1 MQMKQTNNPVK
12 VALLKSVPAYLALA
26 AVGLIITLP
35 ILWLLISS
43 LKSNSELSA
52 YPIQLLPK
60 HPLHQL
66 ITYYFT
72 LRHPPFNLAL
82 LRTFM
87 LGMTTAFI
95 TCITCA
101 MAGYAFARIKGAGRK
116 QLFSLVIAL
125 LIVPN
130 TVLLVPQFILYARY
144 HLINTYWPWYLA
156 AFGATSPLYIFMYR
170 QFFLG
175 FPKELEEA
183 AEIDGASPVGIF
195 VHIILPNSKP
205 ALATILIFA
214 FNTVWGDFI
223 TPTIFLNDPYK
234 LLGPWLAGA
243 PVNDAFALAGTV
255 IYMLPVVILFLLI
268 QKNIQKGMLFTGL
281 NS

>member
-1 MQMKQTNNPVK
+1 MNQTNRIVK
-12 VALLKSVPAYLALA
+12 FPWLKHLPIYLALSV
-26 AVGLIITLP
+26 VGLMIVIP
-35 ILWLLISS
+35 VLWLLISS
-43 LKSNSELSA
+43 LKSNNELSA
-52 YPIQLLPK
+52 YPVQLLPK

-66 ITYYFT
+66 ITNYFR
-72 LRHPPFNLAL
+72 LRYSPIMLAM
-82 LRTFM
+82 LRTFV
-87 LGMTTAFI
+87 LGISTAFI
-95 TCITCA
+95 TCITSA

-130 TVLLVPQFILYARY
+130 IILLVPQFILYVHY

-183 AEIDGASPVGIF
+183 AEIDGASPSRIF
-195 VHIILPNSKP
+195 IEIILPNSKP

-214 FNTVWGDFI
+214 FNSVWGDFI
-223 TPTIFLNDPYK
+223 TPIIFLNNPSK
-234 LLGPWLAGA
+234 LLGPWFASASVGSSFVLAGA
-243 PVNDAFALAGTV
+243 VL
-255 IYMLPVVILFLLI
+255 YMLPVIVLFLLI
-268 QKNIQKGMLFTGL
+268 QNNIQKGMLFTGL
-281 NS
+281 RG

>member
-1 MQMKQTNNPVK
+1 MKQTNRIVK
-12 VALLKSVPAYLALA
+12 YAPLKSFPAYLALG
-26 AVGLIITLP
+26 AVGLIIVIP
-35 ILWLLISS
+35 VLWLLVSS
-43 LKSNSELSA
+43 LKSDNELSA
-52 YPIQLLPK
+52 YPIQILPK
-60 HPLHQL
+60 HPLYQL
-66 ITYYFT
+66 ITYYLT
-72 LRHPPFNLAL
+72 LRYLPLTLAM
-82 LRTFM
+82 LRTFV
-87 LGMTTAFI
+87 LGITTALI
-95 TCITCA
+95 TCLTSA

-130 TVLLVPQFILYARY
+130 IVLLVPQFILYARY
-144 HLINTYWPWYLA
+144 HLIDTYWPWYLA

-183 AEIDGASPVGIF
+183 AEIDGASPARIF
-195 VHIILPNSKP
+195 IHIILPNSKP

-243 PVNDAFALAGTV
+243 PVNAAFVLAGTV

-281 NS
+281 HG

>member
-1 MQMKQTNNPVK
+1 MKQTNKLVK
-12 VALLKSVPAYLALA
+12 VAWLKSVPTYLALGT
-26 AVGLIITLP
+26 VGLIITIP
-35 ILWLLISS
+35 VLWLLISS
-43 LKSNSELSA
+43 LKSDNELSA

-60 HPLHQL
+60 HPLYQL

-72 LRHPPFNLAL
+72 LRYPPLTLAM
-82 LRTFM
+82 LRTFV
-87 LGMTTAFI
+87 LGITTAFI
-95 TCITCA
+95 TCISSA

-130 TVLLVPQFILYARY
+130 IVLLVPQFILYARY
-144 HLINTYWPWYLA
+144 HLIDTYWPWYLA

-195 VHIILPNSKP
+195 INIILPNSKP

-223 TPTIFLNDPYK
+223 TPTIFLNDPFK

-243 PVNDAFALAGTV
+243 PVNAAFALAGTV

-281 NS
+281 HG